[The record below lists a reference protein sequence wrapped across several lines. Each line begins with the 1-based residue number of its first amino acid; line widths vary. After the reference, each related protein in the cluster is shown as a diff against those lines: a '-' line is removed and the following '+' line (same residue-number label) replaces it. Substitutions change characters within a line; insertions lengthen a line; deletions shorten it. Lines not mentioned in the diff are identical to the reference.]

1 MSLSVTYTCGFS
13 LWYCQNEKTQRQK
26 LPINGSASKVQTMQ
40 KFTYTTCTHTRIHA
54 YTHGVTLLYV
64 YMHAEKFDIV
74 CMTCHVI
81 LYNETHA
88 LKGTCMPISIKSRVY
103 NKKRGRV
110 IALCNSCHTRSQPF
124 ITYVCLGLSN

>member
-1 MSLSVTYTCGFS
+1 MLHIPVGLVCGTVRMKKHKDKNS
-13 LWYCQNEKTQRQK
+13 QLMD
-26 LPINGSASKVQTMQ
+26 LPQ
-40 KFTYTTCTHTRIHA
+40 KFRPCKNLHIPHARIHA
-54 YTHGVTLLYV
+54 YTHTRMHGVTLLYV

-103 NKKRGRV
+103 NKKGGRV